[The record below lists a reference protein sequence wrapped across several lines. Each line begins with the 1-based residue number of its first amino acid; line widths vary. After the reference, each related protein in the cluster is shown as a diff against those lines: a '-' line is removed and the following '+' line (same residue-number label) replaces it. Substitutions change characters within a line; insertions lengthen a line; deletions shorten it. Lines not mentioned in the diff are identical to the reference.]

1 MYFNA
6 SIMKLIKTINLNLVI
21 REYLSLSKGID
32 VVMIVDY
39 EQPLIMQAVSKI

>member
-21 REYLSLSKGID
+21 REYLSLSEGID
-32 VVMIVDY
+32 VVMIVD
-39 EQPLIMQAVSKI
+39 SF